1 MNSPQFKWLV
11 AVLLVVGFLTALN
24 IFVFVNEYSLLN
36 AEMSNIQ
43 AKLELKIENQVGDGS
58 VVAYL
63 AAIIIWT
70 ALLGGVLGFVWS
82 KILFPSLPFVEKFM
96 VSLVLGAFVMPLN
109 FVIPAFIVSTVKLID
124 DLRGIPP
131 PAYYGDTIGK
141 LVYLFSHNQEQG
153 YELFNTL
160 LFIAIGIVILAIVTI
175 SRRKSVMSTN

>member
-1 MNSPQFKWLV
+1 MNSPHFKWLI
-11 AVLLVVGFLTALN
+11 AILLIVGFLTALN
-24 IFVFVNEYSLLN
+24 IFVFVNEYSLLH

-63 AAIIIWT
+63 ASIILWT
-70 ALLGGVLGFVWS
+70 ALLGGVLGYVWS

-109 FVIPAFIVSTVKLID
+109 FVIPAVVVSGIKLMN
-124 DLRGIPP
+124 DLVGTPP
-131 PAYYGDTIGK
+131 PAFYGDTIGN
-141 LVYLFSHNQEQG
+141 LVYLFANNQEQG

-160 LFIAIGIVILAIVTI
+160 LFIIIGLVILAIVTV
-175 SRRKSVMSTN
+175 SRPKRAMGVN